1 MQIKRK
7 LLSIVLAIGML
18 VSIIPMSV
26 IAISTC
32 NAVIGMEET
41 WAAAGSSVDINIY
54 ITGNPGIIG
63 GTLTV
68 SWPEELTLISDKNGT
83 AFDEIT
89 YQKPS
94 RYVNG
99 GTNFVWYGSDV
110 EEVKN
115 GTILTLT
122 FEVDENASDADK
134 YLITITGKSFTD
146 TDQNTVDVCFKS
158 EYIRIINYIPG
169 DVSGDGE
176 IKPLDLVLLARYISD
191 GCVTDPKGYNVTLNE
206 SASDVNDDGELTPM
220 DLILISRYISDG
232 CVTDPNGYNIKLK
245 PSTPKCQHS
254 MTAIPA
260 LDATCTE
267 NGNKAYWYCSEC
279 EKYFSDAD
287 GKNETTVADEI
298 VLASHSLTHID
309 AKAASYT
316 QEGNIEH
323 WYCSACGKYFADSS
337 ANTEL
342 SKKDVFISKIVRNES
357 TVVYNVYG
365 SDPYLESV
373 GVDNSKNKAI
383 FYSDEGLVLNDIVAP
398 AGYIFTGWTT
408 ASGTAITEIAS
419 STSSRQIVLN
429 ATWSKVEY
437 TVTFDSPDVPVNS
450 VKYTVDT
457 GATFENASW
466 YGYTFVGWSNDN
478 GFLVKNVKA
487 GTTGN
492 MTLHANWT
500 SNRNKATS
508 YSDYGDPVAIIE
520 DDTTG
525 KFLFVYN
532 IGKIDNVPLS
542 QIEYIGNSQ
551 TININQSYQVT
562 NTITK
567 TEAETVAEM
576 ISKATTES
584 SGWTLSKDWNQLYE
598 AGSEHDETR
607 GKTQERTDTQ
617 GNVTGGNY
625 YVSNS
630 QGGASFVSTNSG
642 GSSSNSS
649 KVTKDASVGIHS
661 NYKAST
667 ETDTSVSLGVK
678 NETELSAGVKY
689 GPASAG
695 VKNTTTIS
703 ADATASRND
712 KESFELDTQKSYAIG
727 TVDESHSNSYYDVS
741 VQNSSNWNTTS
752 GYEKSYQSSQST
764 AVSNAISEQIS
775 EKTTLNISESVGGEV
790 ANSTLSTDTSGKT
803 NEYSTAFNYSEGTG
817 EVTTKEVTFSSDRP
831 GYYRLVTAGTAH
843 VFGVVGYDVATDSYF
858 TYTYSVLDDERHTY
872 LDYSK
877 ADPNFK
883 DCQNAVVPFEVPYY
897 PHEYIT
903 AVTGRSEGLQV
914 NLDGYITGYTG
925 TDSTVVI
932 PQYWQSD
939 NGDGTYSAIKIRGIA
954 ENYYDN
960 DGELVTVFDKNT
972 NIEKVILPKYVTEIP
987 KSAFEGCTSL
997 ETIFASGV
1005 TKIGANAF
1013 KGCTALA
1020 TFTLDEFVTSLGD
1033 GAFEEVNEIAVMAAN
1048 ADVVD
1053 AVINSGAN
1061 RITLNLSRLDSSLN
1075 NKKLKISDNTEYFA
1089 LISNG
1094 AAYSN
1099 LQIVSQSDETFLSN
1113 FSLVENKDTPL
1124 EIESEKVS
1132 LNRVTVQQAP
1142 GFALILP
1149 FENTELKLYGN
1160 NEFSS
1165 KGNNAVLCKNT
1176 NLSLLKATISS
1187 KMIVSGN
1194 LLCCGAIDGTSLLTI
1209 NSGEV
1214 KSISTEKFDQYRSS
1228 IVVTFDFNGGSG
1240 VSTENRVYYGQT
1252 YGKLPVPTRENHG
1265 FVGWFT
1271 EADGGTQITAE
1282 SVVTA
1287 HVNQKLYAHWA
1298 PNQFT
1303 LTYDANGGSCST
1315 AAKALTFGDDYGI
1328 LPTPTRIHYTFD
1340 GWYTAA
1346 SGGTKVSE
1354 NTTPIS
1360 AENVTIYAHWILVP
1374 YEVSWNNGTG
1384 YTISVERTSSPNA
1397 NADIGV
1403 LSNNASCYYGDVL
1416 SVNYTAATGYSI
1428 SNKGIDSV
1436 TVVGD
1441 VTSSSIYA
1449 EASLNSYTYN
1459 IVYKSSNGTSLG
1471 SATATYK
1478 YGTTNTI
1485 SAPAK
1490 SGYNTPSSQS
1500 VKWDSTSAKIITF
1513 TYTPASV
1520 STSQNVSSGTWWYYD
1535 GAARLTYSAKI
1546 EYKNRTANSV
1556 QVRVVWSNTIAKY
1569 YYYGYTQYFNATIGG
1584 VGTGTVQIASSSLWS
1599 SSSNSARST
1608 TAYSGW
1614 VTVPLSTTGKTT
1626 VSLNGS
1632 FWDSAS
1638 GTKSWSGS
1646 FTVPAY

>member
-1 MQIKRK
+1 MRFKK
-7 LLSIVLAIGML
+7 LISVLLTIVMML
-18 VSIIPMSV
+18 SV
-26 IAISTC
+26 IPLSVLNVFAVSDSGAEISVKSTY
-32 NAVIGMEET
+32 
-41 WAAAGSSVDINIY
+41 AASGSEINVDLIIEN
-54 ITGNPGIIG
+54 NPGILG
-63 GTLTV
+63 MTLNLEYDDEFATLTSIV
-68 SWPEELTLISDKNGT
+68 SGEALSYMTFTPPKNLQSGCNLPWD
-83 AFDEIT
+83 A
-89 YQKPS
+89 Q
-94 RYVNG
+94 
-99 GTNFVWYGSDV
+99 DV
-110 EEVKN
+110 EESDIKDGV
-115 GTILTLT
+115 IATLT
-122 FEVDENASDADK
+122 FDISEEAVPGYEINIDLSYTTGAIIDK
-134 YLITITGKSFTD
+134 DMNPIKV
-146 TDQNTVDVCFKS
+146 TVNSGVIKILD
-158 EYIRIINYIPG
+158 YTPG
-169 DVSGDGE
+169 DLNEDGT
-176 IKPLDLVLLARYISD
+176 INTTDVVFLRRYIA
-191 GCVTDPKGYNVTLNE
+191 GGYGVTINE
-206 SASDVNDDGELTPM
+206 AAADVNDDGVLNTT
-220 DLILISRYISDG
+220 DVVYIRRYVADD
-232 CVTDPNGYNIKLK
+232 CVTDPNGYNITLK
-245 PSTPKCQHS
+245 PSTPKCQHA

-260 LDATCTE
+260 VNASCTE
-267 NGNKAYWYCSEC
+267 NGNNAYWYCSKC
-279 EKYFSDAD
+279 EKYFSDVD
-287 GKNETTVADEI
+287 GKEETTISDEVI
-298 VLASHSLTHID
+298 LAGHSLTHVD

-323 WYCSACGKYFADSS
+323 WYCSACEKYFADSS
-337 ANTEL
+337 AITEL
-342 SKKDVFISKIVRNES
+342 NKEDVFIPVIVREES

-373 GVDNSKNKAI
+373 GVDNSKNKAT

-398 AGYIFTGWTT
+398 AGYIFKGWTT
-408 ASGTAITEIAS
+408 AAGTPITEIGPH
-419 STSSRQIVLN
+419 TTSRQIVLN
-429 ATWSKVEY
+429 ANWDKVTY
-437 TVTFDSPDVPVNS
+437 TVTFDSPDVPVEA

-478 GFLVKNVKA
+478 GFLVKNIKP

-508 YSDYGDPVAIIE
+508 YSNYGDPVAIIE

-525 KFLFVYN
+525 QFLFVYN

-607 GKTQERTDTQ
+607 GKTQERTDSQ

-661 NYKAST
+661 NYKTST
-667 ETDTSVSLGVK
+667 ETDASVSLGVK

-695 VKNTTTIS
+695 VKNTTTVS
-703 ADATASRND
+703 AETNASRND
-712 KESFELDTQKSYAIG
+712 KESFELDTQKSFAIG

-803 NEYSTAFNYSEGTG
+803 NEYSTAFGYSEGTG

-858 TYTYSVLDDERHTY
+858 TYTYSVLDNERHTY

-897 PHEYIT
+897 PHEYIM
-903 AVTGRSEGLQV
+903 AVTGKSEGLQV

-954 ENYYDN
+954 ANYEDN
-960 DGELVTVFDKNT
+960 NGELVTVFGGNT

-987 KSAFEGCTSL
+987 ESAFEGCTSL

-1013 KGCTALA
+1013 KGCSSLA
-1020 TFTLDEFVTSLGD
+1020 TFTLDEYVTSLGN
-1033 GAFEEVNEIAVMAAN
+1033 GAFDGVDKLVVMAAN

-1061 RITLNLSRLDSSLN
+1061 EITLNLSKLSSPLN
-1075 NKKLKISDNTEYFA
+1075 NKKLEIGSDTKYFA

-1094 AAYSN
+1094 AAYTN
-1099 LQIVSQSDETFLSN
+1099 LQIVSQADETFLSN

-1124 EIESEKVS
+1124 EIDSEKVT
-1132 LNRVTVQQAP
+1132 LNRVTVQEAP

-1149 FENTELKLYGN
+1149 SENTELKLYGN
-1160 NEFSS
+1160 NELSS
-1165 KGNNAVLCKNT
+1165 KGDNTVLCKNT
-1176 NLSLLKATISS
+1176 NLYLLNATISS

-1194 LLCCGAIDGTSLLTI
+1194 LLCCGAIDGTSLLTM
-1209 NSGEV
+1209 NNGEV
-1214 KSISTEKFDQYRSS
+1214 KSISTEEFEQYRSS
-1228 IVVTFDFNGGSG
+1228 IVVTFDSNGGSV
-1240 VSTENRVYYGQT
+1240 VSIENRVYYGQT
-1252 YGKLPVPTRENHG
+1252 YGELPVPTRANHG
-1265 FVGWFT
+1265 FIGWFT
-1271 EADGGTQITAE
+1271 EATGGTQITAD
-1282 SVVTA
+1282 SIVSA

-1315 AAKALTFGDDYGI
+1315 ATKSLTFGDSYGE
-1328 LPTPTRIHYTFD
+1328 LPTPTRTHYTFD

-1346 SGGTKVSE
+1346 SGGTKVSAD
-1354 NTTPIS
+1354 TTPTS
-1360 AENVTIYAHWILVP
+1360 ATNVTIYAHWTLVP
-1374 YEVSWNNGTG
+1374 YTVSWSNGTG
-1384 YTISVERTSSPNA
+1384 YTISVSRTSSPNA
-1397 NADIGV
+1397 NASTGT
-1403 LSNNASCYYGDVL
+1403 LSNGATVYYGDVL
-1416 SVNYTAATGYSI
+1416 TVTYTASTGYSI
-1428 SNKGIDSV
+1428 SSQGITST
-1436 TVVGD
+1436 TVVGN
-1441 VTSSSIYA
+1441 VASSSIYA
-1449 EASLNSYTYN
+1449 SASLNSYTYN
-1459 IVYKSSNGTSLG
+1459 VVYKSSNGTSLG
-1471 SATATYK
+1471 STTVTYK
-1478 YGTTNTI
+1478 YGSTNTI
-1485 SAPAK
+1485 TAPAK

-1500 VKWDSTSAKIITF
+1500 VKWDSTSAKTITF
-1513 TYTPASV
+1513 TYTPSSV
-1520 STSQNVSSGTWWYYD
+1520 STSQSVASGTWWYYD
-1535 GAARLTYSAKI
+1535 GAARISYATKI
-1546 EYKNRTANSV
+1546 EYRNRTATSV
-1556 QVRVVWSNTIAKY
+1556 QVRVVWTNKIAAY
-1569 YYYGYTQYFNATIGG
+1569 YRYGYTQAFNASIGG
-1584 VGTGTVQIASSSLWS
+1584 VSTGDYTIATSSLWNS
-1599 SSSNSARST
+1599 TANSARST
-1608 TAYSGW
+1608 SATTGW
-1614 VTVPLSTTGKTT
+1614 VTVPVNTTNQKTI
-1626 VSLNGS
+1626 SISGYY
-1632 FWDSAS
+1632 WDALR
-1638 GTKSWSGS
+1638 TEYWSGS

>member
-1 MQIKRK
+1 MRFKKIISV
-7 LLSIVLAIGML
+7 LLAVVMML
-18 VSIIPMSV
+18 SV
-26 IAISTC
+26 IPLSFLNVFANSDSSTEISVKSTY
-32 NAVIGMEET
+32 
-41 WAAAGSSVDINIY
+41 AASGSEINVDLIIEN
-54 ITGNPGIIG
+54 NPGILG
-63 GTLTV
+63 MTLNLEYDDKFATLTSIV
-68 SWPEELTLISDKNGT
+68 SGEALSYMTFTPPKNLQSGCNLPWDAQDVKESDIKDGVI
-83 AFDEIT
+83 A
-89 YQKPS
+89 
-94 RYVNG
+94 
-99 GTNFVWYGSDV
+99 
-110 EEVKN
+110 
-115 GTILTLT
+115 TLT
-122 FEVDENASDADK
+122 F
-134 YLITITGKSFTD
+134 
-146 TDQNTVDVCFKS
+146 DVS
-158 EYIRIINYIPG
+158 EEAIPG
-169 DVSGDGE
+169 YEINIDLSYTTGAIIDKDMNPIKVTVNSGVIKILDYTPGDLNEDGTINTTDVVF
-176 IKPLDLVLLARYISD
+176 LRRYIA
-191 GCVTDPKGYNVTLNE
+191 GGYGVTINE
-206 SASDVNDDGELTPM
+206 AAADVNDDGVLNTT
-220 DLILISRYISDG
+220 DVVYIRRYVADD
-232 CVTDPNGYNIKLK
+232 CVTDPNGYNITLK
-245 PSTPKCQHS
+245 PSTPKCKHS

-260 LDATCTE
+260 VEATCTA
-267 NGNKAYWYCSEC
+267 NGNDAYWYCSLC
-279 EKYFSDAD
+279 EKYFSDID
-287 GKNETTVADEI
+287 GREETTVADEVI
-298 VLASHSLTHID
+298 PAGHSLTHVD

-323 WYCSACGKYFADSS
+323 WYCSACEKYFADSS
-337 ANTEL
+337 AKSEL
-342 SKKDVFISKIVRNES
+342 KKEDVYIPVIAREES

-373 GVDNSKNKAI
+373 GVDNSKNETT

-398 AGYIFTGWTT
+398 AGYIFKGWTT
-408 ASGTAITEIAS
+408 AAGKPITEIEPHA
-419 STSSRQIVLN
+419 TSRQIVLN
-429 ATWSKVEY
+429 ANWDKVTY
-437 TVTFDSPDVPVNS
+437 TVTFDSPDVPVEA

-466 YGYTFVGWSNDN
+466 YGYTFVGWSNDD
-478 GFLVKNVKA
+478 GFLVKNVKP

-492 MTLHANWT
+492 ITLHANWT

-508 YSDYGDPVAIIE
+508 YSNYGDPVAIIE
-520 DDTTG
+520 DDATG
-525 KFLFVYN
+525 QFLFVYN

-607 GKTQERTDTQ
+607 GKTQERTDSQ

-661 NYKAST
+661 NYKTST
-667 ETDTSVSLGVK
+667 ETDASVSLGVK

-695 VKNTTTIS
+695 VKNTTTVS
-703 ADATASRND
+703 AETNASRND
-712 KESFELDTQKSYAIG
+712 KESFELDTQKSFAIG

-790 ANSTLSTDTSGKT
+790 ANSALSTDTSGKT
-803 NEYSTAFNYSEGTG
+803 NEYSTAFGYSEGTG

-858 TYTYSVLDDERHTY
+858 TYTYSVLDNERHTY

-897 PHEYIT
+897 PNEYIM
-903 AVTGRSEGLQV
+903 AVTGKSEGLQV

-954 ENYYDN
+954 ANYEDN
-960 DGELVTVFDKNT
+960 NGELVTVFGGNT

-987 KSAFEGCTSL
+987 ESAFEGCTSL

-1013 KGCTALA
+1013 KDCSSLA
-1020 TFTLDEFVTSLGD
+1020 TFTIDEYVTYLGD
-1033 GAFEEVNEIAVMAAN
+1033 GAFEGVSKLVVMAAN
-1048 ADVVD
+1048 PNVVD

-1061 RITLNLSRLDSSLN
+1061 DITLNLS
-1075 NKKLKISDNTEYFA
+1075 KLSGSIDDKVIKVSGETGCFT

-1094 AAYSN
+1094 SVYKN
-1099 LQIVSQSDETFLSN
+1099 LQIESKADETFLSN

-1124 EIESEKVS
+1124 KLESEKVT
-1132 LNRVTVQQAP
+1132 LNRVTVQDAP

-1149 FENTELKLYGN
+1149 CENTEVKLYGN
-1160 NEFSS
+1160 NNLSS
-1165 KGNNAVLCKNT
+1165 KGDNAVLCKNVH
-1176 NLSLLKATISS
+1176 LSLQNAAISS
-1187 KMIVSGN
+1187 KLIVDGD
-1194 LLCCGAIDGTSLLTI
+1194 LLCCGAIDGTSLLNI
-1209 NSGEV
+1209 SDGSV
-1214 KSISTEKFDQYRSS
+1214 ISISTEEFEQYMSS
-1228 IVVTFDFNGGSG
+1228 IIMTFDSNGGSEIT
-1240 VSTENRVYYGQT
+1240 TEIRAYYGQS
-1252 YGKLPVPTRENHG
+1252 YGELPVPTRANHG

-1271 EADGGTQITAE
+1271 EAEGGTQITAD
-1282 SVVTA
+1282 SVVLN
-1287 HVNQKLYAHWA
+1287 HVNQVLYAHWA

-1303 LTYDANGGSCST
+1303 LTYNANGGSCST
-1315 AAKALTFGDDYGI
+1315 ATKSLTFGDSYGD
-1328 LPTPTRIHYTFD
+1328 LPIPTRTHYTFD
-1340 GWYTAA
+1340 GWYTDAV
-1346 SGGTKVSE
+1346 GGTKVSAE
-1354 NTTPIS
+1354 TTPS
-1360 AENVTIYAHWILVP
+1360 VAENVTIYAHWTLVP
-1374 YEVSWNNGTG
+1374 YTASWSNGTG
-1384 YTISVERTSSPNA
+1384 YTISVSRTSSPNA
-1397 NADIGV
+1397 NATIGT
-1403 LSNNASCYYGDVL
+1403 LSSGATIYYGDVL
-1416 SVNYTAATGYSI
+1416 SVTYTASTGYSL
-1428 SNKGIDSV
+1428 SNKGITSI
-1436 TVVGD
+1436 TVISNL
-1441 VTSSSIYA
+1441 TSSDIYA
-1449 EASLNSYTYN
+1449 TTSLNSYTYN
-1459 IVYKSSNGTSLG
+1459 IVYRSSNGTALG

-1485 SAPAK
+1485 VPKSF
-1490 SGYNTPSSQS
+1490 SGYTSPSSQS
-1500 VKWDSTSAKIITF
+1500 VKWDSTSAKTITF
-1513 TYTPASV
+1513 TYVPASV
-1520 STSQNVSSGTWWYYD
+1520 STSQNVSSGTWWSNN
-1535 GAARLTYSAKI
+1535 GTAAITYSVKI
-1546 EYKNRTANSV
+1546 EYRNRTATSV
-1556 QVRVVWSNTIAKY
+1556 QVRVTWTNTIRAKY
-1569 YYYGYTQYFNATIGG
+1569 YYGYSQAFNASIGG
-1584 VGTGTVQIASSSLWS
+1584 VSTGNCTIATSSLWS
-1599 SSSNSARST
+1599 SATNSARST
-1608 TAYSGW
+1608 SATTGW
-1614 VTVPLSTTGKTT
+1614 VTVPVKTT
-1626 VSLNGS
+1626 SATTISVDGHYWDALRNNYWYGS
-1632 FWDSAS
+1632 F
-1638 GTKSWSGS
+1638 
-1646 FTVPAY
+1646 VIPAY

>member
-1 MQIKRK
+1 MQVKQRI
-7 LLSIVLAIGML
+7 LSILLVLVML
-18 VSIIPMSV
+18 VSMIPMSV
-26 IAISTC
+26 MAASDV
-32 NAVIGMEET
+32 VIGMDET
-41 WAAAGSSVDINIY
+41 WAAAGSSIDVNIF
-54 ITGNPGIIG
+54 IKGNPGIIG

-68 SWPEELTLISDKNGT
+68 SWPEELTLVGDKNGT
-83 AFDEIT
+83 AFDGIT

-94 RYVNG
+94 RYVNT

-110 EEVKN
+110 EEVKD

-122 FEVDENASDADK
+122 FEVDENATDLDK

-146 TDQNTVDVCFKS
+146 SNQNTVNVSFES
-158 EYIRIINYIPG
+158 QYVRIINYIPG
-169 DVSGDGE
+169 DVSGDDE
-176 IKPLDLVLLARYISD
+176 IAPLDLVLLARYISD
-191 GCVTDPKGYNVTLNE
+191 GCVTDPQGYNVTLNE

-232 CVTDPNGYNIKLK
+232 CVTDPNGYNVTLK

-260 LDATCTE
+260 VEATCTE
-267 NGNKAYWYCSEC
+267 NGNNAYWYCSIC
-279 EKYFSDAD
+279 EKHFSDVD
-287 GKNETTVADEI
+287 GKEETTITDEI
-298 VLASHSLTHID
+298 IPAGHSLTHVD
-309 AKAASYT
+309 AKSASYT

-323 WYCSACGKYFADSS
+323 WYCPVCEKYFADSS
-337 ANTEL
+337 AITEL
-342 SKKDVFISKIVRNES
+342 DKADVFIPIIARNES

-373 GVDNSKNKAI
+373 GVDNSKNKAT

-398 AGYIFTGWTT
+398 AGYIFKGWTT
-408 ASGTAITEIAS
+408 AAGAPVAEIAPS
-419 STSSRQIVLN
+419 SSSRQIVLN
-429 ATWSKVEY
+429 ANWDKVTY
-437 TVTFDSPDVPVNS
+437 TVTFDSPDVPVES

-457 GATFENASW
+457 GATFEKASW

-478 GFLVKNVKA
+478 GFLVKNVKP

-525 KFLFVYN
+525 QFLFVYN

-607 GKTQERTDTQ
+607 GKTQERTDSQ

-661 NYKAST
+661 NYKTST
-667 ETDTSVSLGVK
+667 ETDASVSLGVK

-695 VKNTTTIS
+695 IKNTTTVS
-703 ADATASRND
+703 AETNASRND
-712 KESFELDTQKSYAIG
+712 KESFELDTQKSFAIG

-741 VQNSSNWNTTS
+741 VQNSSNWNSTS
-752 GYEKSYQSSQST
+752 GYEKSYQSSQSS

-803 NEYSTAFNYSEGTG
+803 NEYSTAFGYSQGTG

-843 VFGVVGYDVATDSYF
+843 IFGVVGYDVATDSYF

-897 PHEYIT
+897 PHEYIM
-903 AVTGRSEGLQV
+903 AVTGKSEGLQV

-954 ENYYDN
+954 ANYEDN
-960 DGELVTVFDKNT
+960 NGKLVTVFGANT
-972 NIEKVILPKYVTEIP
+972 NIEKIILPKYVTEIP
-987 KSAFEGCTSL
+987 ESAFEGCTSL
-997 ETIFASGV
+997 ETIFSAGV

-1013 KGCTALA
+1013 KDCSSLA
-1020 TFTLDEFVTSLGD
+1020 TFTLDEYVTSLGD
-1033 GAFEEVNEIAVMAAN
+1033 GAFDGVDKLVVMAAN
-1048 ADVVD
+1048 SDVVD

-1061 RITLNLSRLDSSLN
+1061 EITLNLSKLSSLLN
-1075 NKKLKISDNTEYFA
+1075 NKKLEISSDTKYFA

-1094 AAYSN
+1094 AAYAN
-1099 LQIVSQSDETFLSN
+1099 LQIVSQADETFLSN
-1113 FSLVENKDTPL
+1113 FSLVESKDTPL
-1124 EIESEKVS
+1124 EIESQKVT

-1149 FENTELKLYGN
+1149 SENTELKLYGN
-1160 NEFSS
+1160 NELSS
-1165 KGNNAVLCKNT
+1165 KGDNAVLCKNT
-1176 NLSLLKATISS
+1176 NLSLLNATISS
-1187 KMIVSGN
+1187 KMIVGGN
-1194 LLCCGAIDGTSLLTI
+1194 LLCCGAIDGTSLLTM
-1209 NSGEV
+1209 NNGEV
-1214 KSISTEKFDQYRSS
+1214 KSISTEGFEQYRSS
-1228 IVVTFDFNGGSG
+1228 IVVTFDANGGSA

-1252 YGKLPVPTRENHG
+1252 YGELPVPTRANHG
-1265 FVGWFT
+1265 FIGWFT
-1271 EADGGTQITAE
+1271 EANGGTQITAD
-1282 SVVTA
+1282 SIVSA

-1303 LTYDANGGSCST
+1303 LTYNANGGSCST
-1315 AAKALTFGDDYGI
+1315 ATKSLTFGDSYGM
-1328 LPTPTRIHYTFD
+1328 LPTPTRTHYTFD

-1346 SGGTKVSE
+1346 SGGTKVSAD
-1354 NTTPIS
+1354 TTPIS
-1360 AENVTIYAHWILVP
+1360 ATNATIYAHWTLVP
-1374 YEVSWNNGTG
+1374 YKVSWSNGTG
-1384 YTISVERTSSPNA
+1384 YTISVNRTSSPNA
-1397 NADIGV
+1397 NASTGA
-1403 LSNNASCYYGDVL
+1403 LSSGATVYYGDVL
-1416 SVNYTAATGYSI
+1416 SVTYTASTGYSI
-1428 SNKGIDSV
+1428 SSKGITST
-1436 TVVGD
+1436 TVVGN

-1449 EASLNSYTYN
+1449 SASLNSYTYN
-1459 IVYKSSNGTSLG
+1459 VVYKSSNGTSLG
-1471 SATATYK
+1471 STTATYK

-1485 SAPAK
+1485 TAPST
-1490 SGYNTPSSQS
+1490 SGYNTPSAQS
-1500 VKWDSTSAKIITF
+1500 VKWDSTSAKTITF
-1513 TYTPASV
+1513 VYTPASV
-1520 STSQNVSSGTWWYYD
+1520 STSQKVKTGTWWYYD
-1535 GAARLTYSAKI
+1535 GDARITYSVNV
-1546 EYKNRTANSV
+1546 EYRNRTASSV
-1556 QVRVVWSNTIAKY
+1556 QLRFVWTNTIDAY
-1569 YYYGYTQYFNATIGG
+1569 YYYGYSQSFYASAKG
-1584 VGTGTVQIASSSLWS
+1584 VGTGDVLIASASTWS
-1599 SSSNSARST
+1599 SSSNSSRSKT
-1608 TAYSGW
+1608 SYSGW
-1614 VTVPLSTTGKTT
+1614 ITVPVSSTSQQSISVGADYWDAYGKY
-1626 VSLNGS
+1626 SWGS
-1632 FWDSAS
+1632 SV
-1638 GTKSWSGS
+1638 TI
-1646 FTVPAY
+1646 PAY